1 MEDNKELEEKILTE
15 MKALLKHMP
24 VGFWSHSIDNSDFEI
39 KYNEENKVFEA
50 VVDPQR
56 LFNLLNERSQLTKQ
70 NIQLRN
76 EIERLRIDAVLE
88 EDLNNIQFGNFK
100 ELLNEDKG

>member
-1 MEDNKELEEKILTE
+1 MENKELEEKILTE

-24 VGFWSHSIDNSDFEI
+24 VGLWNHSIDNEGFGID
-39 KYNEENKVFEA
+39 YNEKRKTFETT
-50 VVDPQR
+50 VDP
-56 LFNLLNERSQLTKQ
+56 NLLYNLKKEVSQLTKL
-70 NIQLRN
+70 NIQLKN
-76 EIERLRIDAVLE
+76 EIERLRLNVVLE